1 MTMYKNNFERPPENK
16 PALEL
21 HVFYDRESSH
31 ILFNAYI
38 TVLQHDSNEAS
49 LAGYECS
56 PETIGEIVNLKSL
69 KKSELIEL
77 AKELDYYDES
87 EKLTKADLIDG
98 LESVDIKNRFID
110 VCEIIREYP
119 SEYDFVVTRGYSQ
132 GDVCVVLFK
141 KDNKPSREFI
151 GNLFWDCP
159 VYAHLSID
167 GEDFHLGEC
176 LEDAYIYDR
185 EKLLEKIKP
194 DLSEYVFDWLSRN
207 LPEHLEYM

>member
-1 MTMYKNNFERPPENK
+1 MYKNNFERPPENK

-21 HVFYDRESSH
+21 HVFYDTDASQIS
-31 ILFNAYI
+31 FNECI
-38 TVLQHDSNEAS
+38 TVLKSDSSGAS
-49 LAGYECS
+49 LAGFECS

-119 SEYDFVVTRGYSQ
+119 SEYDFMVTRGYCQ
-132 GDVCVVLFK
+132 GNVCFVLFK
-141 KDNKPSREFI
+141 KDNKPSNEYI
-151 GNLFWDCP
+151 DHLFWDCP

-167 GEDFHLGEC
+167 GEDFYLDEY

-185 EKLLEKIKP
+185 EKLLDKIKP
-194 DLSEYVFDWLSRN
+194 DLSEYVFEWLSRN